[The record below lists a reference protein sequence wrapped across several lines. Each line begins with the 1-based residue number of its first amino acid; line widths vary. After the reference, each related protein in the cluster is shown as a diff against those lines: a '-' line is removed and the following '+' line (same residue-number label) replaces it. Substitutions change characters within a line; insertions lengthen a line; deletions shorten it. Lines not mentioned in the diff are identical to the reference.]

1 MGHDDARAGSA
12 QVEEGVRRF
21 DRYLDEFMSHIRF
34 ERGLAPNTA
43 DAYLRDLRSWRAFCL
58 RTGRPP
64 LPGEHEAVSAF
75 LGELRAGRDGR
86 AALAASSVARRLVSL
101 RSFYRFLVREGTIGS
116 DPTAKIGSPRRT
128 RSLPRA
134 LSLEDVEKLLAA
146 PDDSLLGLRDAAI
159 LESLYGSG
167 IRISELVMLDVDD
180 VDLETGMASIRSGKG
195 ARARRVPLGQ
205 AAQAIEAYLTRS
217 RPELSSRGRG
227 GPPLF
232 LNARGGRLT
241 RQGCWK
247 LLTSYAA
254 RAGLEGKVSP
264 HTLRHSCAT
273 HMLEHG
279 ADIRVVQELLGH
291 ASLSTTQVYTM
302 VTDRR
307 LREVYL
313 AAHPRARSRPRA

>member
-1 MGHDDARAGSA
+1 M
-12 QVEEGVRRF
+12 EEGFRLF

-43 DAYLRDLRSWRAFCL
+43 DAYLRDLRSWRAFCADA
-58 RTGRPP
+58 GMSPF
-64 LPGEHEAVSAF
+64 PGNHEAVSDF
-75 LGELRAGRDGR
+75 LGHLRKGKGGRGG
-86 AALAASSVARRLVSL
+86 LAASSVARRLVSL
-101 RSFYRFLVREGTIGS
+101 RSFYRFLVREDMIAA
-116 DPTAKIGSPRRT
+116 DPTAKVGAPRLPRN
-128 RSLPRA
+128 LPRA
-134 LSLEDVEKLLAA
+134 LSIEDVDRLLAA

-159 LESLYGSG
+159 LETLYGSG
-167 IRISELVMLDVDD
+167 VRISELVTLDVDD
-180 VDLETGMASIRSGKG
+180 VDLEAGMAAIRSGKG
-195 ARARRVPLGQ
+195 GRGRRVPLGQ
-205 AAQAIEAYLTRS
+205 AARAIEAYLTRS
-217 RPELSSRGRG
+217 RPRLSGRG
-227 GPPLF
+227 SGGAALF

-247 LLTSYAA
+247 IMTSYAA
-254 RAGLEGKVSP
+254 RVGLATAVSP

-313 AAHPRARSRPRA
+313 AAHPRARQAPPR